1 MPVYLKVYEIDREVL
16 VAVADEDCLG
26 KKFTDD
32 KVCLDVSK
40 DFYGTQHAD
49 YEEVLTAL
57 KEATIANIVGKE
69 SVALAVENGFVNAD
83 DILFV
88 EDVPHAQMIICA

>member
-16 VAVADEDCLG
+16 VAVADEDCLC
-26 KKFTDD
+26 KKFTEGEA
-32 KVCLDVSK
+32 CLDVSK

-49 YEEVLTAL
+49 YEEVVSAL

-69 SVALAVENGFVNAD
+69 SVALAVENGFVN
-83 DILFV
+83 F
-88 EDVPHAQMIICA
+88 EDVLFIEGIPHAQMVLCA